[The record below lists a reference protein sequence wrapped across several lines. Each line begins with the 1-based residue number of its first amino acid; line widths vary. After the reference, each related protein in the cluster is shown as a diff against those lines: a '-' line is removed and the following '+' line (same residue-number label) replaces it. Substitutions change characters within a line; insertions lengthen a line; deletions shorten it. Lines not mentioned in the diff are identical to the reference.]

1 MRHDLSDEFDERR
14 WKITLQA
21 FQENL
26 AIGILIFFSF
36 CSNGPFNDYSLFN
49 MYIKIG
55 KQNTLYSIYKSL
67 FTYFRHEDD

>member
-26 AIGILIFFSF
+26 AIGISF
-36 CSNGPFNDYSLFN
+36 LVFAQMGHS
-49 MYIKIG
+49 MIIR
-55 KQNTLYSIYKSL
+55 YSICI
-67 FTYFRHEDD
+67 